1 MVLNTN
7 DVFEAMNEAVQKSTS
22 VSKKFKGKVIFLV
35 DDEKYFLVVDS
46 KDGTKKVEKL
56 DAGDSGKKADLT
68 VIISKENLLKMV
80 APGSKISPQQAFMK
94 GLLKIKGKMAL
105 AMKLTVI
112 IGATR

>member
-1 MVLNTN
+1 LKHSLLCIQYI
-7 DVFEAMNEAVQKSTS
+7 FE
-22 VSKKFKGKVIFLV
+22 KGKVIFLV
-35 DDEKYFLVVDS
+35 DDEKYFLVVDG
-46 KDGTKKVEKL
+46 KDGTKKVEKM

-80 APGSKISPQQAFMK
+80 APGSKINPQQAFMK

-112 IGATR
+112 IGATRKFLPSSKL